1 MSRTP
6 FIAANWKMNP
16 PPQGWDAEDSPYRAR
31 EGADVAVFPA
41 TLDIP
46 ACIEKFLITGGQA
59 ARPEA
64 TGAFTGDVSMRM
76 LANHGCQYVLCGHS
90 ERRMHHHE
98 TNEHVAAEAK
108 SALDAGLIPVVCV
121 GETADER
128 EMGKA
133 EEVVRA
139 QLEGIEQLEAM
150 VIAYEP
156 VWAIGTGKTASPA
169 DAQQMH
175 AFIRSLLP
183 EAHAANVRILYGG
196 SAKPATAAE
205 LIAQPDIDGFL
216 VGGASLIP
224 QDFRSIVDSS
234 VKAE

>member
-1 MSRTP
+1 MTRTP
-6 FIAANWKMNP
+6 LIAANWKMNP
-16 PPQGWDAEDSPYRAR
+16 PPQGWDTEDSPYRSR
-31 EGADVAVFPA
+31 NGVDVAVFPA
-41 TLDIP
+41 TLDIA
-46 ACIEKFLITGGQA
+46 ACVEKFLVTGGQA

-76 LANHGCQYVLCGHS
+76 LANHGCRHVLCGHS

-98 TNEHVAAEAK
+98 TNEYIAAQAK
-108 SALDAGLIPVVCV
+108 SALEAGLVPVVCV

-133 EEVVRA
+133 EDVVRT
-139 QLEGIEQLEAM
+139 QLQAVESLEAM

-183 EAHAANVRILYGG
+183 EAHAESVRILYGG
-196 SAKPATAAE
+196 SVKPATAAE

-216 VGGASLIP
+216 VGGASLVP
-224 QDFRSIVDSS
+224 QDFRTIIDSC